1 MLVITYVVSR
11 AYDLPFRD
19 ADGILGGRIVL
30 LLGTIGLFM
39 AIDVVPRAI
48 RRRGWR
54 WSELRTGVP
63 ELVRERWSW
72 RRLTIVLLGIV
83 AFYMTYLAYRN
94 LKSFLPLITS
104 QDLDM
109 NLLTF
114 EQDVLG
120 GTHPFDVLHTLLGT
134 GISAQVLSTVYL
146 FFLAFVPISLGA
158 SLIVSIN
165 PLPGLWWVLTLGINW
180 TLGTLSYYLV
190 PTMGPWFIAPQLFGD
205 LPVTGVSRLQNALWV
220 ERLEVINDP
229 TVTNAVQSV
238 AGFASLHASITFSAA
253 LIAHLLGLARIV
265 RIALWTFFGLTMLA
279 TVYFGWHYVLDDIA
293 GLLIGGIAVVVGAL
307 LTGNRDALRRRPREE
322 ATTLS
327 AQGFAIPDAASV
339 WRQVPNVLT
348 VFRIALVP
356 LLVLAIAEDPD
367 GSALAVAI
375 FVLAAMTDVADGRI
389 ARRQEVVS
397 TFGKLADPIADKLL
411 IGGALVALA
420 VSDQVATWIVVV
432 VLGRELAVTLLRW
445 HAKREGI
452 IVPASIWGK
461 AKMVL
466 QCAALVALLAVPGA
480 AWVNALLY
488 VTVAATVVSGIDY
501 ALHLRQRADP

>member
-109 NLLTF
+109 NLLAF

-253 LIAHLLGLARIV
+253 LIAHLLGLARVV

-293 GLLIGGIAVVVGAL
+293 GLLIGGIAVVVGAV

-322 ATTLS
+322 ATT
-327 AQGFAIPDAASV
+327 
-339 WRQVPNVLT
+339 
-348 VFRIALVP
+348 
-356 LLVLAIAEDPD
+356 
-367 GSALAVAI
+367 
-375 FVLAAMTDVADGRI
+375 
-389 ARRQEVVS
+389 
-397 TFGKLADPIADKLL
+397 
-411 IGGALVALA
+411 
-420 VSDQVATWIVVV
+420 
-432 VLGRELAVTLLRW
+432 
-445 HAKREGI
+445 
-452 IVPASIWGK
+452 
-461 AKMVL
+461 
-466 QCAALVALLAVPGA
+466 
-480 AWVNALLY
+480 
-488 VTVAATVVSGIDY
+488 
-501 ALHLRQRADP
+501 